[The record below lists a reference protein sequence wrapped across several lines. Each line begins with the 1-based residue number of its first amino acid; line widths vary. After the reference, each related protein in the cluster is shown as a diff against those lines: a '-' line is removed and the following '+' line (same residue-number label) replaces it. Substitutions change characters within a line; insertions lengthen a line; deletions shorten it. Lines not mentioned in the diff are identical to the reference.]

1 MSMHRRTF
9 TRSVAIGLPAAALIP
24 PSAQAIGALEIMAPA
39 APGGGYDRT
48 ARALDAVF
56 KAEPSLDARPTVV
69 NVVGAGGAIGMAQ
82 FVRTRTGSG
91 NAMIVIGFGMIASFT
106 TTRSRVSILDAT
118 PIARL
123 TSENSVVVVPRN
135 SPIQNLGQLVERL
148 RTNPGAVSWAGGSA
162 GGTDH
167 ILAGSIARAAGVD
180 ARRVNYVAFSGGGDS
195 LAAIIGGQVTAG
207 IGGLSELRDQVR
219 AGNLRALGVSSEERI
234 PGVELP
240 TLREQGVD
248 ATLSNWRG
256 IGAPPGLSPAQHR
269 AYADLIERAVR
280 TPSWRAQL
288 ESNGWQDAFLAGDAF
303 RGYIEGELRRTAEV
317 LTSLG
322 LVQ

>member
-1 MSMHRRTF
+1 M
-9 TRSVAIGLPAAALIP
+9 
-24 PSAQAIGALEIMAPA
+24 
-39 APGGGYDRT
+39 
-48 ARALDAVF
+48 
-56 KAEPSLDARPTVV
+56 V
-69 NVVGAGGAIGMAQ
+69 NVAGAGGAIGMAQ
-82 FVRTRTGSG
+82 FIRTKSGTG

-106 TTRSRVSILDAT
+106 TTRSRVGILDVT

-123 TSENSVVVVPRN
+123 TSENAVVVVPRA

-148 RTNPGAVSWAGGSA
+148 RANPGGVSWAGGSA

-207 IGGLSELRDQVR
+207 IGGLSELRDQIR
-219 AGNLRALGVSSEERI
+219 AGNLRALGVSSEQRI
-234 PGVELP
+234 AGLDIP

-256 IGAPPGLSPAQHR
+256 IGAPPGLSPAQHQ
-269 AYADLIERAVR
+269 AYAGLIERAVR
-280 TPSWRAQL
+280 TPTWRAQL
-288 ESNGWQDAFLAGDAF
+288 ETNGWLDAYLAGDAF
-303 RGYIEGELRRTAEV
+303 RSYIEGEQRRTAEV